1 MLYDWNHLRVDMI
14 VSDYLPSPIIVRGGG
29 DFGIQEQ
36 VDIVKTD
43 EASSIVSRHL
53 FRRSSSRR
61 TSRRSHARIDARCR
75 GYGAGV

>member
-14 VSDYLPSPIIVRGGG
+14 VSDYLPSPIIVRGE

-43 EASSIVSRHL
+43 EASSVVSRHFIPQIVEPKDIEKIRMPEL
-53 FRRSSSRR
+53 
-61 TSRRSHARIDARCR
+61 DARRR
-75 GYGAGV
+75 GHGAGV